1 MLSTPESV
9 NTIFVKENSLLI
21 IKIIYVS
28 LIKLKELCLLLS
40 ILLLLVADPRIARDK
55 FFFRVIL
62 LNIFGVISNNTL
74 PFCLY

>member
-1 MLSTPESV
+1 MKGINLSCIQFMLSTPESV

-40 ILLLLVADPRIARDK
+40 ILLLFETLISVTFILVGG
-55 FFFRVIL
+55 L
-62 LNIFGVISNNTL
+62 GGLS
-74 PFCLY
+74 

>member
-40 ILLLLVADPRIARDK
+40 ILLLFETLISVTFILVGGSGG
-55 FFFRVIL
+55 L
-62 LNIFGVISNNTL
+62 S
-74 PFCLY
+74 